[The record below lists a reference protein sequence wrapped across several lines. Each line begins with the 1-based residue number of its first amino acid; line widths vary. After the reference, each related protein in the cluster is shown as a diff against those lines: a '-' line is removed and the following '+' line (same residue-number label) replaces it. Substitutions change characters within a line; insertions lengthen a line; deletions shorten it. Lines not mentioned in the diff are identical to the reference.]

1 MVQVQRIT
9 RMKERKEKL
18 GWSCPRIVA
27 EIEKDGEYIGIST
40 VKNMFSP
47 AGETMNYKERT
58 LLLVEKALGLL
69 DEVPVMPPET
79 EEFLRSVIADQRQQI
94 ADLRVQ
100 NEEIKAERKEDR
112 KKIKNLSMA
121 LAFMLVFN
129 SFFLLVDRFT
139 VGIGWYNEENP
150 TGWIIK
156 ALCLVFFFVAIA
168 VHFVRVGLKKKKA
181 ATNAKE

>member
-1 MVQVQRIT
+1 MVQVQRII
-9 RMKERKEKL
+9 RMKEKKEKL

-47 AGETMNYKERT
+47 AGENMNYKEHT

-79 EEFLRSVIADQRQQI
+79 EEFLRSIIEDQRQQI
-94 ADLRVQ
+94 TDLRIQ
-100 NEEIKAERKEDR
+100 NEEVKAERKEDR
-112 KKIKNLSMA
+112 KKLKNMTVA
-121 LAFMLVFN
+121 VAVMLIYN

-139 VGIGWYNEENP
+139 VGIGWYSEDNP

-156 ALCLVFFFVAIA
+156 ALCLLAFA
-168 VHFVRVGLKKKKA
+168 VVIIGYFIRIKLKKKSV
-181 ATNAKE
+181 TE